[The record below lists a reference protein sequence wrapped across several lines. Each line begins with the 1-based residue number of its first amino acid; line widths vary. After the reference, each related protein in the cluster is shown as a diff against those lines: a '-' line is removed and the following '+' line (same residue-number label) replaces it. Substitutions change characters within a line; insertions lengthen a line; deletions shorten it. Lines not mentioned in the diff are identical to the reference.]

1 MASWVVS
8 RIKHIWPFSRNKTD
22 DLKVSDGL
30 VRSLPVRESTK
41 QFVFALRDPDYPS
54 SVVYL
59 LAAESLSERSASDA
73 ECLIRAIRPKVVV
86 AQIGPSALDDVRE
99 EENNLNGDETCSVPT
114 SWLGVLKG
122 CFLERIIL
130 SKYESKAGSQI
141 LQTIFGTGFY
151 GHVLAAKQ
159 AAQENHSP
167 FLILETPHRNGQGGE
182 LNTSSEHDSN
192 QDGPNKSTIAPLAEI
207 SQGSGLFR
215 KTTPLPGDMVSSVP
229 MSSHRHN
236 LASSLD
242 SSALKALTSSMAFSL
257 QNYLALDS
265 GSNCAPTASS
275 TSSSAGCEFRDEDQI
290 PAFAHSFYSLLVDLH
305 DMFNNL
311 PAIDRALVCAR
322 NMLLEVEKG
331 KEVDCEV
338 LSHVNKFRIAVEG
351 LRVALNSKAR
361 CPLKQEKNL
370 LKVANFYEL
379 PYEDKCHALF
389 AQALKRQARDF
400 GTVVA
405 IVDASSLAG
414 IRNYWNTS
422 LPREVADLADNC
434 FISDTSDDASEGDD
448 PKRRNVLVEKP
459 VVAVGA
465 GAATVLGVTSF
476 SKIVP
481 VSTIVKMVTFKVPSI
496 MKLGLLQTK
505 RTAVVALGKVFT
517 PAKLLAPAS
526 KGVIPGKI
534 GFVSGVHVPATVKTA
549 VAAEKLRAA
558 THSVIAAA
566 ERSSLSAM
574 RTAFYGI
581 MQKRHGKATGGTPWI
596 VFGGSILACTGL
608 LAFGDGI
615 ECAVESAHAM
625 PTIARLGRGLEKLR
639 HASRVVHQMDSAQ
652 AWEAVYNS
660 LYNLHNKK

>member
-1 MASWVVS
+1 MASWIVS
-8 RIKHIWPFSRNKTD
+8 RMKHIWPFSGNKTD
-22 DLKVSDGL
+22 DLKVSDSF
-30 VRSLPVRESTK
+30 VRSLPVHESTK

-73 ECLIRAIRPKVVV
+73 ECLVRAIKPKVVV
-86 AQIGPSALDDVRE
+86 AQIGPSALDDIRE
-99 EENNLNGDETCSVPT
+99 EEKNLNGDETCSVPT

-122 CFLERIIL
+122 CFVEKIVL
-130 SKYESKAGSQI
+130 SQYESRAGSQI
-141 LQTIFGTGFY
+141 LRTIFGTGFY
-151 GHVLAAKQ
+151 GHVLAAKR
-159 AAQENHSP
+159 AAQENHSL
-167 FLILETPHRNGQGGE
+167 FFILETPHRNGQGGE
-182 LNTSSEHDSN
+182 LGTNSEHDSK
-192 QDGPNKSTIAPLAEI
+192 QDVPNNSAIKPLAEI
-207 SQGSGLFR
+207 SQGSGLLG
-215 KTTPLPGDMVSSVP
+215 KMTPSPGDMASSVP
-229 MSSHRHN
+229 MGSHRHI
-236 LASSLD
+236 LASPLH
-242 SSALKALTSSMAFSL
+242 SSALKALASSMAFTS
-257 QNYLALDS
+257 QNLLALDS
-265 GSNCAPTASS
+265 GSNCASTASS
-275 TSSSAGCEFRDEDQI
+275 ASSSAGCDFRDVDQI

-311 PAIDRALVCAR
+311 PALERALVCVR
-322 NMLLEVEKG
+322 KMLLEVEKG
-331 KEVDCEV
+331 KEVDSEV

-361 CPLKQEKNL
+361 SPLKQEQKL
-370 LKVANFYEL
+370 PKDANFYEL
-379 PYEDKCHALF
+379 SYEDKCHALF
-389 AQALKRQARDF
+389 AQALKRQAKDF

-414 IRNYWNTS
+414 IRSYWNTS
-422 LPREVADLADNC
+422 LPRDVADLADNC
-434 FISDTSDDASEGDD
+434 FISDTFDNASEGDD
-448 PKRRNVLVEKP
+448 PKRRNVLGGKP

-465 GAATVLGVTSF
+465 GAATVVGVTSF

-481 VSTIVKMVTFKVPSI
+481 VSTIAKMVTFKVPTI
-496 MKLGLLQTK
+496 VKFGLLQTK
-505 RTAVVALGKVFT
+505 RTAAVALGKVFT

-526 KGVIPGKI
+526 KGIIPGKI
-534 GFVSGVHVPATVKTA
+534 GFVSGVHVPAAAKTA
-549 VAAEKLRAA
+549 AAAEKLRAA

-581 MQKRHGKATGGTPWI
+581 MRKRHGKATGGTPW
-596 VFGGSILACTGL
+596 VTFGGSILACTGL

-639 HASRVVHQMDSAQ
+639 HASQVVHQMDSAQ
-652 AWEAVYNS
+652 AWETVYNS